1 MDIFVAVVWGLF
13 FFVLIAK
20 FIQSVRMVSTQTA
33 YLVERLGRYN
43 KTLGAGLHFLIPF
56 FDKVTF
62 KQDLR
67 EEAIDVPPQDC
78 FTGDEVK
85 VTVDGVIY
93 MSIWDPVK
101 ASYGI
106 VDYRYAAVQLA
117 KTTTRSV
124 IGTLDLDRTFEERDL
139 ISVKVVEVLDQAG
152 EAWGIKVHRY
162 EIKNIT
168 PPDTVRNAMEKQVNA
183 ERERRAILATSEGD
197 KQSRINRS
205 EGLKAEL
212 INRSEGEMQRRINEA
227 EGKAAAILSIAAATA
242 ESIEKISSV
251 VNREGGSEALKL
263 QLSERYIN
271 TMRSLDGSHIVIP
284 ANISEFKGWVD
295 NLRVD
300 ELIDNPAGSFPSS
313 SPSSSPNG
321 SGKGSLTDI
330 PDSSPGNS

>member
-1 MDIFVAVVWGLF
+1 MMDLFVMAIWGLVF
-13 FFVLIAK
+13 LVLMVK
-20 FIQSVRMVSTQTA
+20 FIQSIRLVSTQTA
-33 YLVERLGRYN
+33 HIVERLGQYH
-43 KTLGAGLHFLIPF
+43 KTLDAGFHALVPF
-56 FDKVTF
+56 VDNVTF

-124 IGTLDLDRTFEERDL
+124 IGTLDLDRTFEERDV
-139 ISVKVVEVLDQAG
+139 ISAKVVEVLDQAG

-168 PPDTVRNAMEKQVNA
+168 PPDTVRNAMEKQVSA
-183 ERERRAILATSEGD
+183 ERERRAILASSEGD

-212 INRSEGEMQRRINEA
+212 VNRSEGEMQRRINEA
-227 EGKAAAILSIAAATA
+227 EGKAAEILSIAAATA
-242 ESIEKISSV
+242 ESIQKISGV
-251 VNREGGSEALKL
+251 VNMAGGAEALKL
-263 QLSERYIN
+263 QLNERYIN
-271 TMRSLDGSHIVIP
+271 TMKNLEDSRIVIP
-284 ANISEFKGWVD
+284 ANISEFRGWVE
-295 NLRVD
+295 NLKVD
-300 ELIDNPAGSFPSS
+300 ELIDNPTSTNKAVADA
-313 SPSSSPNG
+313 
-321 SGKGSLTDI
+321 TV
-330 PDSSPGNS
+330 